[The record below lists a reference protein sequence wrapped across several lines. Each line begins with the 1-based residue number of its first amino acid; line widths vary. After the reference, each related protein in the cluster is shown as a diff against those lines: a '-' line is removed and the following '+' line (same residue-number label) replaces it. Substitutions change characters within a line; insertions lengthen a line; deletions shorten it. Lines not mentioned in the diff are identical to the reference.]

1 MLLLAWEP
9 SIAQLL
15 LVVSSYSCCFTPLSR
30 KFLFRAIFPFKLKY
44 THSNLVPQNQD

>member
-15 LVVSSYSCCFTPLSR
+15 LVVTPAVLPHYPEN
-30 KFLFRAIFPFKLKY
+30 FLLEPFFPL
-44 THSNLVPQNQD
+44 N